1 MRLSARAPAFDFG
14 QPGRAAAAG
23 SDIAASGT
31 ASGAAPMVMA
41 LAEQLGTSTAI
52 DPFTPDKSA
61 HLFAM
66 SDGAQIAIY
75 FDGTDTVFRTRVGS
89 WSAPTTLPLCC
100 NQHHDQ
106 SAWTRNG
113 DALYGLTSGSTA
125 GTAIAWKLAYSGG
138 VITLSG
144 NQVWCCNGPGRVF
157 GAYWDATNQL
167 MHVYYQMGSQ
177 YVLNAINTSL
187 TQVYFDNGAAGSAA
201 ATGAIAG
208 EGTNVFYYGYTTG
221 TGVTVVK
228 VTASATAYT
237 ERTEVGT
244 PQLSVDGRGGA
255 MVWDGTELLYVIN
268 DGDAKL
274 RLLRRHGQDAY
285 RLYDLVAT
293 TLAPGAQPAIA
304 RKGSTGDLVLLY
316 TDLAGQANGEIRYVS
331 RTSGVWNAPLT
342 LAGGSAT
349 GWGNVA
355 VTDDTN
361 SPGTFPVVY
370 RTGTQSPY
378 GVVDDQLVAPSAPP
392 TTYTISGALSVS
404 LGAII
409 PGVPV
414 SAYAG
419 GSAGCCQL
427 VATALTNAVGSYS
440 LIVPPGTYRVF
451 ADTSTTDND
460 FASAWYGGSSF
471 ATASDVVV
479 ASGVGNINVAAP
491 TAQQLSTA
499 TGSDPAA
506 PDPSV
511 HYFVMSDGARLVIY
525 FDGTDTVYRIK
536 VNGVWS
542 APMTLAQCCNRHH
555 DQSAWT
561 RNGDTV
567 YGITAGSTSD
577 VATVWK
583 LVYSAGAVTLSGNTV
598 WCCNAPGR
606 VFGAYWDATNQ
617 LMHVYYQAGST
628 YVLNAIN
635 TSLAQVYFANGIAGS
650 ASPTLGIA
658 GDGTNVFYYGYVTGA
673 ALSLVQV
680 TASATAYTFRTE
692 LGTPTLATAATG
704 GSLYWDGSTMLYLA
718 NEGDAKIRVTS
729 RLAQDAYTSWADVV
743 GAPLCAATRPAV
755 VRKAGT
761 PDFDLFY
768 CNATAQSS
776 GELYYLR
783 RVAGTWDPSPGTLLA
798 GGAGGWAGA
807 SAALDDTNGAGRAH
821 LVYRSGTA
829 APYGV
834 VEDVLASAND
844 FAAAYAYTFG
854 GLNLASGAYFTSAD
868 DLAMPGRLL
877 AFSFTRSYNSG
888 DGRVGPLGPGWTHSY
903 DWAITE
909 DPSAAHLRRGD
920 GRRDDFT
927 PSGGGTYIAPPNVYD
942 VLVKN
947 GDNSYTLTTT
957 SQVQFEF
964 TSAGVLTR
972 IHELAGNQIQLGY
985 TGGLLTTITD
995 TVGRVVALSY
1005 TGTLL
1010 TQIADPLGR
1019 KVTYAYD
1026 SSGRLVTVVDKIGNT
1041 AGQDPNL
1048 HKWQYAYDG
1057 TTRHIST
1064 ITNPD
1069 ARVIVRNTYDVQGR
1083 LTAARDGL
1091 DNQVTYS
1098 YVPGQT
1104 TVTDA
1109 RQHQTTVTF
1118 DARLRQLTQTD
1129 VVNGSSRVLRYGY
1142 DPQGNRTSV
1151 VDRDGN
1157 ETDFTY
1163 DPSGNVLTKTDP
1175 QINQQTPRYVSH
1187 FTYDSLNNLTVILD
1201 PRGFTTTNAYDPTT
1215 NVLLSTTAQID
1226 QTTSAVT
1233 KYEYGD
1239 ATNPGLPTKIIGP
1252 RGNTTGIPNYTYSQ
1266 SLTYDAHASL
1276 VTRIDADSAKTTY
1289 GYDTVGRQTSLIDPD
1304 GYAVGG
1310 VPSEHTWLTGYDQN
1324 DRVTSQTDPLSH
1336 STTTGYDGSGDQ
1348 IALTDRDGNV
1358 TSYTYDNAV
1367 RLKTVVQKPDPIN
1380 QPNLT
1385 YTTAILRDPNGNATK
1400 VTQANNVVT
1409 DYTFDELNRMLSTI
1423 THLTVGTSLTTSYVL
1438 NGNGQ
1443 PTTKTTGDG
1452 VAITYGYD
1460 TMARLTSV
1468 AAAGLSTI
1476 TYGYDELSQR
1486 TAMTDAT
1493 GNTTYQYDGLG
1504 RLTQA
1509 AQPNGTTT
1517 YGYDLDSNRTTLGYP
1532 TVGNVTSVYS
1542 PGGRLNTVTDW
1553 ATHAATYQY
1562 TAAGLASS
1570 VSVPGGMTTTYSYDK
1585 AHRLTQLVNAVGANT
1600 VSSDAYT
1607 LDNEGNRIA
1616 LDEFVSGIT
1625 TPPVQSFPSV
1635 KVNSDAGTTV
1645 QDHPA
1650 IALGPDAASYLVWDD
1665 ARLGNADIEFA
1676 RRDPTTGTWSANVK
1690 VNTDTGT
1697 RIQQNPAVALDSSN
1711 NAYAVWQDEV
1721 NGVGKADIY
1730 YSKRSAA
1737 SGTWLAA
1744 DVKVSDDPGSG
1755 GGGVQRNPRIA
1766 GTAAGAE
1773 TAVWVDLRSSQNNIY
1788 SSTLASGGSTWAAN
1802 KKVTDNTAALK
1813 DNPDVIV
1820 GADGTSYAVWQ
1831 DSRNGN
1837 ADIYFSKLT
1846 QGGSAW
1852 SANVKVSDDPGTA
1865 AQTAPRIGID
1875 SAGNL
1880 TVIWLDAR
1888 TSPAQLRVS
1897 RQTAGSNTWSTSTQL
1912 TDAAARPSGTP
1923 ALSERPDGS
1932 AWVAWTDTRLANT
1945 DIWGSQYT
1953 GGSWTTST
1961 KQSDDPGAFA
1971 QSNPTLAY
1979 STAELARAWRDD
1991 RAGNA
1996 DIRASR
2002 IAYSTGIDHFGYN
2015 YDGLERLTGAT
2026 TTNPE
2031 SFVLDADSN
2040 IKTRTGPVATYTYDT
2055 SDRLTNDGT
2064 QTFTWNTADR
2074 LTNRGPDT
2082 FSYDPLDRMTSS
2094 TVAATARTYAYNGD
2108 GLLKSRTQGTTSQFL
2123 WDPSSS
2129 PSRLLVQ
2136 GGDRLVYGLGPL
2148 WVVKGDGTTS
2158 SFARDGGKSVRA
2170 EVNGS
2175 GTVTAS
2181 FRYRAYGAIAQS
2193 NGASTP
2199 SYLGYAGQLQDPSG
2213 LLYMRARWYDPNV
2226 GRFTTHDATGGLLAH
2241 PSSLNSYGYA
2251 TSNPMLLL
2259 DPTGLM
2265 AMFDDGDVCSDAAC
2279 AAYSPPAQA
2288 DVSACQVIAV
2298 ACNAAYGLL
2307 ELVSTPIY
2315 AIYYGSQR
2323 TDSSLRATEGAL
2335 PGPLGAIASGVLAP
2349 VHLGLAGG
2357 QVTGLAADV
2366 AIDTVKMNIG
2376 REAQPNDEGFNGH
2389 WGPFGLGGVTYLP
2402 GWHVDDS
2409 RNVDF
2414 SWWHPYPWSSGFDP
2428 IPAGS
2433 RP

>member
-1 MRLSARAPAFDFG
+1 
-14 QPGRAAAAG
+14 
-23 SDIAASGT
+23 
-31 ASGAAPMVMA
+31 MVMA
-41 LAEQLGTSTAI
+41 LAEQLGTSTAT
-52 DPFTPDKSA
+52 DPFMPDKSA
-61 HLFAM
+61 HLFTM
-66 SDGAQIAIY
+66 SDGAQLAIY
-75 FDGTDTVFRTRVGS
+75 WDGTDTVYRTHVGS
-89 WSAPTTLPLCC
+89 WSAPTALSVCC
-100 NQHHDQ
+100 HHDQ
-106 SAWTRNG
+106 SAWTRSG
-113 DALYGLTSGSTA
+113 DAVYGITA
-125 GTAIAWKLAYSGG
+125 GTSSGVAYAWKLAYAAGT
-138 VITLSG
+138 ITASA
-144 NQVWCCNGPGRVF
+144 NQIWCCNTPGRVF

-167 MHVYYQMGSQ
+167 MHVYYEMGST

-187 TQVYFDNGAAGSAA
+187 AQVYVANGIGGSAA

-208 EGTNVFYYGYTTG
+208 DGTNVFYYGYTSG
-221 TGVTVVK
+221 TAVTVVK
-228 VTASATAYT
+228 VTASASTYT
-237 ERTEVGT
+237 QRIEVGT
-244 PQLSVDGRGGA
+244 PQLSVDGRGGS
-255 MVWDGTELLYVIN
+255 MVWDGSELLYVIN
-268 DGDAKL
+268 DGDSKL
-274 RLLRRHGQDAY
+274 RLLRRHAQDTY
-285 RLYDLVAT
+285 RLYDLVTT

-316 TDLAGQANGEIRYVS
+316 TDVAGQANGEIRYVS
-331 RTSGVWNAPLT
+331 RTSAVWNAPLT
-342 LAGGSAT
+342 LAGGSAA

-361 SPGTFPVVY
+361 SPGTFPVIY
-370 RTGTQSPY
+370 RAGNQAPY
-378 GVVDDQLVAPSAPP
+378 GVIDDQLVAPSAPP
-392 TTYTISGALSVS
+392 TTYAISGTLSVS

-419 GSAGCCQL
+419 GSAACCRL

-460 FASAWYGGSSF
+460 FANAWYGGGSF
-471 ATASDVVV
+471 ASASDVVV
-479 ASGVGNINVAAP
+479 AGSLGNINVAAP

-499 TGSDPAA
+499 TGPDPAA
-506 PDPSV
+506 PDPAV

-525 FDGTDTVYRIK
+525 FDGTDAVYRIK

-542 APMTLAQCCNRHH
+542 APTTLPLCCNRHH

-561 RNGDTV
+561 RNGDTL
-567 YGITAGSTSD
+567 YGITAGVTSD
-577 VATVWK
+577 AVIAWK
-583 LVYSAGAVTLSGNTV
+583 LAYSSGTVTLSSNVV

-606 VFGAYWDATNQ
+606 VLGAYWDATNQ

-635 TSLAQVYFANGIAGS
+635 TSLTQVYVANGIAGS
-650 ASPTLGIA
+650 ASPTGGIA
-658 GDGTNVFYYGYVTGA
+658 GDGTNVFYYGYVTTA
-673 ALSLVQV
+673 ALTLVQV
-680 TASATAYTFRTE
+680 TASASAYTFRTE
-692 LGTPTLATAATG
+692 LGTPTLAAAATG
-704 GSLYWDGSTMLYLA
+704 GSLVWDGSTMLYLA
-718 NEGDAKIRVTS
+718 NEGDAKIRATS
-729 RLAQDAYTSWADVV
+729 RVAQDAYTGWADVV
-743 GAPLCAATRPAV
+743 TSPLCASTRPAI

-761 PDFDLFY
+761 ADFDLFY
-768 CNATAQSS
+768 CNATTQAN

-807 SAALDDTNGAGRAH
+807 SAAVDDTNSSGRAH
-821 LVYRSGTA
+821 VVYRSGTA

-854 GLNLASGAYFTSAD
+854 GLNLASGAYFTSAE

-877 AFSFTRSYNSG
+877 GFSFTRSYNSG

-927 PSGGGTYIAPPNVYD
+927 PIGGGAYTAPPNVYD

-964 TSAGVLTR
+964 SSAGVLTR
-972 IHELAGNQIQLGY
+972 IHELAGNQILLAY

-995 TVGRVVALSY
+995 TVGRVVTLTY

-1010 TQIADPLGR
+1010 TQLADPIGR

-1026 SSGRLVTVVDKIGNT
+1026 PSGRLTTVVDKIGNT
-1041 AGQDPNL
+1041 AGQDPIL

-1069 ARVIVRNTYDVQGR
+1069 AKVVVRNTYDIQGR

-1091 DNQVTYS
+1091 ENQVVYS

-1104 TVTDA
+1104 TVTDP
-1109 RQHQTTVTF
+1109 RQHQTTVAF

-1129 VVNGSSRVLRYGY
+1129 VVSGIARVLRYGY

-1163 DPSGNVLTKTDP
+1163 DTSGNVLTKTDP
-1175 QINQQTPRYVSH
+1175 QINQQTPRYVTR
-1187 FTYDSLNNLTVILD
+1187 FTYDSRNNLTVILD

-1215 NVLLSTTAQID
+1215 NLLLSTTAQID
-1226 QTTSAVT
+1226 QTTNAVT

-1239 ATNPGLPTKIIGP
+1239 VVNPGLPTRIISP
-1252 RGNTTGIPNYTYSQ
+1252 RGNTTGTPNYTYSQ
-1266 SLTYDAHASL
+1266 TLTYDTQGDL
-1276 VTRIDADSAKTTY
+1276 TIRIDADGAKTTY
-1289 GYDTVGRQTSLIDPD
+1289 GYDSLNTIGRVTSMVDPD
-1304 GYAVGG
+1304 GYGPGG
-1310 VPSEHTWLTGYDQN
+1310 VTTEHTWLTGYDQD
-1324 DRVTSQTDPLSH
+1324 DRITSQTDPLGH
-1336 STTTGYDGSGDQ
+1336 SASTGYDGAGDQ
-1348 IALTDRDGNV
+1348 TTITDRDGNA
-1358 TSYTYDNAV
+1358 TTYGYDLAV
-1367 RLKTVVQKPDPIN
+1367 RLATVVQMPDPTH
-1380 QPNLT
+1380 T
-1385 YTTAILRDPNGNATK
+1385 YTTTIQRDPNGNATK

-1409 DYTFDELNRMLSTI
+1409 DYTFDDLNRTLSTI
-1423 THLTVGTSLTTSYVL
+1423 THPTVGNSLTTSYVL

-1452 VAITYGYD
+1452 VATTYGYD

-1468 AAAGLSTI
+1468 AATGLSTI
-1476 TYGYDELSQR
+1476 TYGYDELSHR
-1486 TAMTDAT
+1486 KAMTDGT

-1509 AQPNGTTT
+1509 VQPNGTTT

-1532 TVGNVTSVYS
+1532 TVGNVTYVPS

-1553 ATHAATYQY
+1553 AGHGATYLY
-1562 TAAGLASS
+1562 YPDGLASS
-1570 VSVPGGMTTTYSYDK
+1570 VSVPGGMTTTYTYDK
-1585 AHRLTQLVNAVGANT
+1585 AHRLTQLVSAVGANT

-1607 LDNEGNRIA
+1607 LDNEGNRTA

-1625 TPPVQSFPSV
+1625 PPPVQSLPSV
-1635 KVNSDAGTTV
+1635 KVNSDTGTTV

-1650 IALGPDAASYLVWDD
+1650 IALGADAASYLIWDD
-1665 ARLGNADIEFA
+1665 ARSGNADIEFA
-1676 RRDPTTGTWSANVK
+1676 RRDPVTGNWSANVK

-1697 RIQQNPAVALDSSN
+1697 RIQQNPAIALDSSN

-1730 YSKRSAA
+1730 YSRRTAA
-1737 SGTWLAA
+1737 TGNWLVA

-1788 SSTLASGGSTWAAN
+1788 SSTLAAGGSTWLTN

-1820 GADGTSYAVWQ
+1820 GSDGTSYAVWQ

-1837 ADIYFSKLT
+1837 PDIYFAKLPA
-1846 QGGSAW
+1846 GGSTW
-1852 SANVKVSDDPGTA
+1852 TTPNVKVSDDPGTA

-1897 RQTAGSNTWSTSTQL
+1897 RQTAGSNTWSASTQL
-1912 TDAAARPSGTP
+1912 TDAVARPTGTP
-1923 ALSERPDGS
+1923 ALSERADGS
-1932 AWVAWTDTRLANT
+1932 AWVAWTDTRISNS
-1945 DIWGSQYT
+1945 DIWASQYT
-1953 GGSWTTST
+1953 GGTWTTST
-1961 KQSDDPGAFA
+1961 KQSDDPGASA
-1971 QSNPTLAY
+1971 QSNPNVAY

-2002 IAYSTGIDHFGYN
+2002 IAYNAGFDHFGYS

-2031 SFVLDADSN
+2031 SFTLDAGSN
-2040 IKTRTGPVATYTYDT
+2040 IASRTGPSATYTYDT
-2055 SDRLTNDGT
+2055 SNRLTSDGI

-2074 LTNRGPDT
+2074 LTNRGADT
-2082 FSYDPLDRMTSS
+2082 FGYDPLERMTSS
-2094 TVAATARTYAYNGD
+2094 TVAATARTYTYNGD
-2108 GLLKSRTQGTTSQFL
+2108 GLLKSRTQGASTTQFL

-2129 PSRLLVQ
+2129 PSGLLVQ
-2136 GGDRLVYGLGPL
+2136 GADRVVYGVGPL
-2148 WVVKGDGTTS
+2148 WVVKADGTTT
-2158 SFARDGGKSVRA
+2158 SFARDGGESVRA
-2170 EVNGS
+2170 EVNSS

-2193 NGASTP
+2193 SGASTP
-2199 SYLGYAGQLQDPSG
+2199 SYLGYAGQLLDPSG
-2213 LLYMRARWYDPNV
+2213 LYYMRSRWYDASL
-2226 GRFTTHDATGGLLAH
+2226 GRFLIRDPLFAGFANG
-2241 PSSLNSYGYA
+2241 YGYGDA
-2251 TSNPMLLL
+2251 SPSAMV
-2259 DPTGLM
+2259 DPTG
-2265 AMFDDGDVCSDAAC
+2265 AAAEPSDELEGGLCDLFCVTNMYPALRPASPQQPAQSLANPC
-2279 AAYSPPAQA
+2279 AAATGPCTYYLKDTPNGRTVEVRVNENGLRGWFVGFINGGRPNTVTFGSDLIVSNYNLSPTDPIISHELGHTGQADESDLLYLPSYALFALFHGHDTHPMELDANRRANLPPGFPLVQPPATWHSPFNYR
-2288 DVSACQVIAV
+2288 V
-2298 ACNAAYGLL
+2298 
-2307 ELVSTPIY
+2307 T
-2315 AIYYGSQR
+2315 SQ
-2323 TDSSLRATEGAL
+2323 
-2335 PGPLGAIASGVLAP
+2335 P
-2349 VHLGLAGG
+2349 
-2357 QVTGLAADV
+2357 
-2366 AIDTVKMNIG
+2366 
-2376 REAQPNDEGFNGH
+2376 
-2389 WGPFGLGGVTYLP
+2389 
-2402 GWHVDDS
+2402 
-2409 RNVDF
+2409 
-2414 SWWHPYPWSSGFDP
+2414 
-2428 IPAGS
+2428 
-2433 RP
+2433 